1 VVDVECLDWP
11 GYLGCAR
18 NDWSRT
24 MAIDKISCLCYNV
37 FTGSSGVTGLFGCFI
52 LKEITMVKIG
62 ATTARLIKAAPGSN
76 FIFGAKENVPY
87 NTCKKYGVTL
97 RSTECKSLGIKIV
110 TRV

>member
-1 VVDVECLDWP
+1 
-11 GYLGCAR
+11 
-18 NDWSRT
+18 
-24 MAIDKISCLCYNV
+24 
-37 FTGSSGVTGLFGCFI
+37 
-52 LKEITMVKIG
+52 MVKIG